1 MQFIDTPNAYNT
13 RPPFLILVVLF
24 PPPPF
29 YLFYLHKL
37 PSPLSSSANMTEPS
51 STPPA
56 PHSSDTPM
64 TEDPPQTQPSTD
76 TQLPPSDASNPATI
90 PTAPTKPERE
100 TSLLS
105 LPRELRDRIYTFA
118 LTSPSPFWWPTQHT
132 SHHLSPA
139 LLAVSRAVYHEA
151 APLLYSS
158 NKFLFTHPSD
168 CNMFRVITSPF
179 SAHMTS
185 VCFRIREKD
194 LRLWTGYLGSSST
207 VRSLRH
213 DLPKL
218 KSLWVFLRCG
228 VWTNPAL
235 VFQNA
240 HPHQGGMG
248 GGGGGIGPG
257 VGAGGGGPG
266 GHMQGGGGQ
275 QGNNTNAPLPLP
287 LAALPPLH
295 PGAAAA
301 AAGAQ
306 GGPPPA
312 PPNLMLHAA
321 GPADLLDRFFRWE
334 RDQGLENLCLSL
346 QDKTGDAE
354 VKVVCIQRLLRQDV
368 RTLAHSYPDEL
379 VMDQQG
385 DARTRF
391 KRVWGVEV
399 SLELSA
405 MDLVPPA

>member
-1 MQFIDTPNAYNT
+1 
-13 RPPFLILVVLF
+13 
-24 PPPPF
+24 
-29 YLFYLHKL
+29 
-37 PSPLSSSANMTEPS
+37 
-51 STPPA
+51 
-56 PHSSDTPM
+56 
-64 TEDPPQTQPSTD
+64 
-76 TQLPPSDASNPATI
+76 
-90 PTAPTKPERE
+90 
-100 TSLLS
+100 
-105 LPRELRDRIYTFA
+105 
-118 LTSPSPFWWPTQHT
+118 
-132 SHHLSPA
+132 
-139 LLAVSRAVYHEA
+139 
-151 APLLYSS
+151 
-158 NKFLFTHPSD
+158 
-168 CNMFRVITSPF
+168 MFRVITSPF

-248 GGGGGIGPG
+248 GGGGGVGPG

-275 QGNNTNAPLPLP
+275 QGNNTNAPPLPP

-295 PGAAAA
+295 PGAAAGA
-301 AAGAQ
+301 VGAQ

>member
-1 MQFIDTPNAYNT
+1 
-13 RPPFLILVVLF
+13 
-24 PPPPF
+24 
-29 YLFYLHKL
+29 
-37 PSPLSSSANMTEPS
+37 
-51 STPPA
+51 
-56 PHSSDTPM
+56 M
-64 TEDPPQTQPSTD
+64 TEDPPQTQPSAD
-76 TQLPPSDASNPATI
+76 TQLSPSDAPNPATNGAT

-100 TSLLS
+100 IFSLLLS

-118 LTSPSPFWWPTQHT
+118 LTSPSPFWWPTPHT

-168 CNMFRVITSPF
+168 CNMFRIITSPF

-228 VWTNPAL
+228 VRTNPAL
-235 VFQNA
+235 VF
-240 HPHQGGMG
+240 HPQQGGMG
-248 GGGGGIGPG
+248 GGGGGVGPG

-266 GHMQGGGGQ
+266 GHMQGGGGGQ
-275 QGNNTNAPLPLP
+275 QGNDTNAPPPPPLP

-301 AAGAQ
+301 AVGAQ

-312 PPNLMLHAA
+312 PPNLMLHGA
-321 GPADLLDRFFRWE
+321 GPADLLDRFFLWE
-334 RDQGLENLCLSL
+334 RDQGLETLCLSL

-368 RTLAHSYPDEL
+368 RTLARSYPDEL